1 MDFDLRIALDVA
13 GNHLPRPMSPESQEN
28 CLDFIV
34 ERQRNLLLESG
45 NRFDVVDAVLS
56 AQGHNP
62 TRSVHAVKAL
72 SAWVERSNWHDILPA
87 YARCVRITRD
97 LEEQFPVDAERF
109 DEPAEVALYRSLAA
123 AESEQRR
130 AGSVDDFLD
139 SFLPMIPTINRF
151 FDQVL
156 VMSEDQ
162 LQRQNRLGLLQR
174 IAALADEVADMSKLE
189 GF

>member
-1 MDFDLRIALDVA
+1 
-13 GNHLPRPMSPESQEN
+13 
-28 CLDFIV
+28 
-34 ERQRNLLLESG
+34 
-45 NRFDVVDAVLS
+45 
-56 AQGHNP
+56 
-62 TRSVHAVKAL
+62 
-72 SAWVERSNWHDILPA
+72 
-87 YARCVRITRD
+87 
-97 LEEQFPVDAERF
+97 VDAERF

-123 AESEQRR
+123 AEGEQRS
-130 AGSVDDFLD
+130 AGSVDDFLN

-174 IAALADEVADMSKLE
+174 IAALANEVADMSKLE